1 MSLLGI
7 YVFVYRVTL
16 SNIILF
22 FSLLQVVGKKKKKE
36 VRIML
41 SLADLSESFRPL
53 IVHDCYRVGQKVR
66 SGF

>member
-22 FSLLQVVGKKKKKE
+22 FSLLQVVEKKKKE
-36 VRIML
+36 VRLML

>member
-1 MSLLGI
+1 M
-7 YVFVYRVTL
+7 FVYRVTL

-22 FSLLQVVGKKKKKE
+22 FSLLQVVEKKKKE
-36 VRIML
+36 VRLML